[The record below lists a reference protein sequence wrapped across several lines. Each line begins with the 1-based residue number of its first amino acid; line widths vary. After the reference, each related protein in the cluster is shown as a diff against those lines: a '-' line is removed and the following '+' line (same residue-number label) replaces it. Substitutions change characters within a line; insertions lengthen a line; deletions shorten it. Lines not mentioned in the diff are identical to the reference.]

1 MKIPTTLWMMI
12 TLTHSNIRVSV
23 SSSPGSQWPGSSP
36 SQVITTMAIMGLMV
50 LTMITKKVI
59 MVIVVTTITMDL
71 IMTMVLDDHSD
82 HGVHDYDDLGDH
94 NGYRDDLKIVQFRK
108 EIYLK
113 FEINQ

>member
-1 MKIPTTLWMMI
+1 MT
-12 TLTHSNIRVSV
+12 
-23 SSSPGSQWPGSSP
+23 
-36 SQVITTMAIMGLMV
+36 IMELMV

-94 NGYRDDLKIVQFRK
+94 NGYHADLETVQWRK
-108 EIYLK
+108 ESVTIIESQEPLEDDNEVVGGHRHVEDK
-113 FEINQ
+113 